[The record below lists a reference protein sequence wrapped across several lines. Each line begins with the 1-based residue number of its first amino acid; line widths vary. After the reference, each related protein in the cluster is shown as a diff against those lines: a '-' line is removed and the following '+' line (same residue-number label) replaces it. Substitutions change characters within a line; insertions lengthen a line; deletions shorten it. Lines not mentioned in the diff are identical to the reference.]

1 MMRLGILELLPH
13 GKVGG
18 AAVLAIMNLAFG
30 LVAPSSGWTQ
40 GGLVNLTNNDYSDLY
55 PTWSPDGTKIAF
67 SSKADSALG
76 EIYVMDANGDNRV
89 RLTQNGVRDSNPAWS
104 PDGTKIAFSSNLNTY
119 YKRIYVMD
127 ANGDNPIRLTL
138 VDRTNSPE
146 WSPDGGKIAFMTYNR
161 SESRHEIHVM
171 DANGDNRVSLTR
183 NDNYISDSGLTWS
196 PDGTKIA
203 FVREMRDRRRNL
215 PCTEIHVMDANG
227 DNPVQLTRSIYTG
240 ADGRT
245 RCYNAGGPAWSPDG
259 TKIAFGVQLFQLV
272 YPDGRLR
279 GLEDGLYVMDAN
291 GDNNPVKLTPLI
303 ELSSSY
309 LGAAWSPDGT
319 RIAFHAHFGDDD
331 SEIYVI
337 PSGSAAPTPM
347 EHDDTRERATAV
359 GPDSTTPGALERAGD
374 VDYFRVDVPRAGRL
388 TVGTSGATDTVGYLQ
403 NQEGRHLAGNDD
415 AGPEGNFEIVREVE
429 SGTYYVAVFGG
440 EGRTA
445 TGAYS
450 LQVRFTAGDGG
461 GPATDH
467 GNTRAEA
474 APVGVNTRTSAALER
489 AGDVDYFRVEIT
501 QAGSLVVETTG
512 TTDTFGY
519 VGGASGG
526 WLAQND
532 DGGTASNFRITRDVM
547 AGTYYVAVVGYNRT
561 ATGAYTLAVRFTG
574 SGGGGGGEG
583 PAEHGNSRAQATRV
597 AVDTNTTGALE
608 RAGDIDYF
616 RVEVPA
622 AGQLRVATRGDTDT
636 FGYFGGAD
644 GRWLSQNDDNGTDV
658 NFRIVRQ
665 VPAGT
670 YYVAVVGGEGRTA
683 TGAYTFH
690 VRFTADG
697 AAADHGDTRERATRV
712 EVNTQTGGALDR
724 AGDVDYFRVAVPRAG
739 RLTVETTGTTDT
751 FGYVGGV
758 SGGWLAQDDDG
769 GTERN
774 FRIARDVAAGTYYV
788 AVAGFNRTATGPYM
802 LAVRFAAP

>member
-30 LVAPSSGWTQ
+30 LVAPA
-40 GGLVNLTNNDYSDLY
+40 GGGAQETPVNLTNDTFGYSY
-55 PTWSPDGTKIAF
+55 S
-67 SSKADSALG
+67 
-76 EIYVMDANGDNRV
+76 
-89 RLTQNGVRDSNPAWS
+89 PAWS
-104 PDGTKIAFSSNLNTY
+104 PDGTKIAFVSSSSSSSLSPSPPGFY
-119 YKRIYVMD
+119 HIYVMNAD
-127 ANGDNPIRLTL
+127 GTNPVRLTGGIYRDL
-138 VDRTNSPE
+138 DPDWSPDGTKIAFISGNDFTAYDIYVMNADGTNPVRLTQSPGYPAPRWSPDGTKIAFYSRSAPDGPDDIYVMNADGTNPVRLTQSYGYGYGGVSSHE
-146 WSPDGGKIAFMTYNR
+146 WSPDGTRIAFVSHARRGSDIYA
-161 SESRHEIHVM
+161 SHIHVM
-171 DANGDNRVSLTR
+171 NADGTNPVRLTQSPDR
-183 NDNYISDSGLTWS
+183 DRSPTWS

-203 FVREMRDRRRNL
+203 FVRDE
-215 PCTEIHVMDANG
+215 
-227 DNPVQLTRSIYTG
+227 
-240 ADGRT
+240 
-245 RCYNAGGPAWSPDG
+245 
-259 TKIAFGVQLFQLV
+259 
-272 YPDGRLR
+272 
-279 GLEDGLYVMDAN
+279 
-291 GDNNPVKLTPLI
+291 
-303 ELSSSY
+303 
-309 LGAAWSPDGT
+309 
-319 RIAFHAHFGDDD
+319 DDD
-331 SEIYVI
+331 IYVI
-337 PSGSAAPTPM
+337 SSSSGFPVPTLT
-347 EHDDTRERATAV
+347 EHGDTRERATAV
-359 GPDSTTPGALERAGD
+359 GPDSTTPGALEQPGD

-388 TVGTSGATDTVGYLQ
+388 TVGTTGATDTVGYLQ

-415 AGPEGNFEIVREVE
+415 AGPEGNFEIVREVGP
-429 SGTYYVAVFGG
+429 GTYYVAVVGG

-445 TGAYS
+445 TGAYT
-450 LQVRFTAGDGG
+450 LHVRFTAGDGAGSG
-461 GPATDH
+461 GPASDH

-519 VGGASGG
+519 VGGAHSGG

-561 ATGAYTLAVRFTG
+561 ATGPYTLAVRFTG

-622 AGQLRVATRGDTDT
+622 AGQLRVATSGDTDT

-697 AAADHGDTRERATRV
+697 AAADHGNTRERATRV
-712 EVNTQTGGALDR
+712 EVNTQTDGTLDR

-751 FGYVGGV
+751 FGYVGGAR
-758 SGGWLAQDDDG
+758 GGWLAQDDDG

-788 AVAGFNRTATGPYM
+788 AVVGFNRTATGPYT

>member
-18 AAVLAIMNLAFG
+18 AAVLAIMSLAA
-30 LVAPSSGWTQ
+30 VAPSSSWARRGPVNLTQ
-40 GGLVNLTNNDYSDLY
+40 GGPVNYTENTSSNLVGGPD
-55 PTWSPDGTKIAF
+55 WSPDGTKIAF
-67 SSKADSALG
+67 TAVSYSTGGGRGAPY
-76 EIYVMDANGDNRV
+76 IYVMDANGDNPV
-89 RLTQNGVRDSNPAWS
+89 RLTRGDWPAWS
-104 PDGTKIAFSSNLNTY
+104 PDGTKIAFNFGRESRESD
-119 YKRIYVMD
+119 IYVM
-127 ANGDNPIRLTL
+127 P
-138 VDRTNSPE
+138 
-146 WSPDGGKIAFMTYNR
+146 
-161 SESRHEIHVM
+161 
-171 DANGDNRVSLTR
+171 
-183 NDNYISDSGLTWS
+183 SGFS
-196 PDGTKIA
+196 A
-203 FVREMRDRRRNL
+203 
-215 PCTEIHVMDANG
+215 
-227 DNPVQLTRSIYTG
+227 
-240 ADGRT
+240 
-245 RCYNAGGPAWSPDG
+245 
-259 TKIAFGVQLFQLV
+259 
-272 YPDGRLR
+272 
-279 GLEDGLYVMDAN
+279 
-291 GDNNPVKLTPLI
+291 LTP
-303 ELSSSY
+303 
-309 LGAAWSPDGT
+309 T
-319 RIAFHAHFGDDD
+319 
-331 SEIYVI
+331 
-337 PSGSAAPTPM
+337 
-347 EHDDTRERATAV
+347 EHGDTRERATAV
-359 GPDSTTPGALERAGD
+359 GPDSTTPGTLEQRGD
-374 VDYFRVDVPRAGRL
+374 VDYFRVDVTQAGRL
-388 TVGTSGATDTVGYLQ
+388 TVGTTGATDTVGYLQ

-429 SGTYYVAVFGG
+429 PGTYYVAVVGG

-445 TGAYS
+445 TGAYT
-450 LQVRFTAGDGG
+450 LHVRFTAGDGAGSG
-461 GPATDH
+461 GPASDH

-501 QAGSLVVETTG
+501 HQAGSLVVETTG

-532 DGGTASNFRITRDVM
+532 DGGTESNFRITRDVM
-547 AGTYYVAVVGYNRT
+547 AGTYYVVVVGYNRT
-561 ATGAYTLAVRFTG
+561 EIGAYTLAVRFTG

-622 AGQLRVATRGDTDT
+622 AGQLRVATSGDTDT

-690 VRFTADG
+690 VGFTADD

-712 EVNTQTGGALDR
+712 EVNTQTDGGLDR

-739 RLTVETTGTTDT
+739 RLTVETAGTTDT
-751 FGYVGGV
+751 FGYVGGA
-758 SGGWLAQDDDG
+758 SGGWLMQDDDG

-774 FRIARDVAAGTYYV
+774 FRIVRDVAAGTYYV
-788 AVAGFNRTATGPYM
+788 AVVGFNRTATGPYM